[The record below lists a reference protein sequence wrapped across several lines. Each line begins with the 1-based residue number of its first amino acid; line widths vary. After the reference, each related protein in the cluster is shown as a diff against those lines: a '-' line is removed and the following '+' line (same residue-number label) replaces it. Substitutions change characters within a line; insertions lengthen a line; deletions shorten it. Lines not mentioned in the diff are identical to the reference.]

1 MDLIIDGFDN
11 ETATG
16 NAVLEL
22 ISGTQFQFF
31 HQLGGDGDQ
40 GIAVTYFRF
49 LHVTRSFRI

>member
-11 ETATG
+11 EAATG

-31 HQLGGDGDQ
+31 YQLGGDGDQ
-40 GIAVTYFRF
+40 GKAFTYFRF